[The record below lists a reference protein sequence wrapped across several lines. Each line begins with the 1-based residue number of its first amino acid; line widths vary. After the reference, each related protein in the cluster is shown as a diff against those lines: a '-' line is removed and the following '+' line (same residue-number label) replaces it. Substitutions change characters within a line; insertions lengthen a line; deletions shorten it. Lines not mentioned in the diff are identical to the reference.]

1 MNTEIIDNVK
11 GTEYNKYAD
20 FGVLRKL
27 GVINMKRQS
36 GSSVLLNLL
45 QHFRKLNWDK
55 ALPGITQPEY
65 LILSAIYWGHRK
77 QPDHPGIYVSKLAES
92 LMTSV
97 SMVSK
102 LLKTLEE
109 KNWILRT
116 VDKNSRRNTFVS
128 LTAEGRRILFAADE
142 AMEQVNH
149 AVAQEL
155 GEEKVHQ
162 LIDGISAL
170 LNSYETVLDGIE
182 DGAE

>member
-1 MNTEIIDNVK
+1 
-11 GTEYNKYAD
+11 
-20 FGVLRKL
+20 
-27 GVINMKRQS
+27 MKRQS

-55 ALPGITQPEY
+55 ALPGITQPEF
-65 LILSAIYWGHRK
+65 LILSAIHWGHK
-77 QPDHPGIYVSKLAES
+77 KEPDHPGIYVSALAES

-128 LTAEGRRILFAADE
+128 LTPEGKKILFAADE
-142 AMEQVNH
+142 AMDQLNRT
-149 AVAQEL
+149 VAQEL
-155 GEEKVHQ
+155 GETRVQQ
-162 LIDGISAL
+162 LIGDISAL
-170 LNSYETVLDGIE
+170 LQSYEQVLNSMD
-182 DGAE
+182 